1 VFIGTRLTLALAAV
15 LASASAW
22 AQPAQ
27 SDICTPG
34 YAREHRMS
42 RTESS
47 RIKRSLL
54 PPGVAMRDVVLD
66 HRIPLEIGGGNDRS
80 NLMLQSPAE
89 SRRKDRLEN
98 FARRAVC
105 AGSVSLD
112 EARGWFADWK
122 ASYRRA
128 FRAEP

>member
-1 VFIGTRLTLALAAV
+1 V
-15 LASASAW
+15 

-27 SDICTPG
+27 SDICVPG
-34 YAREHRMS
+34 YAREHRMPAA
-42 RTESS
+42 EAHA
-47 RIKRSLL
+47 IKLEMMRREH
-54 PPGVAMRDVVLD
+54 PGEPLSAWILD
-66 HRIPLEIGGGNDRS
+66 HRIPLEIGGGNERG

-128 FRAEP
+128 FGADPE